1 MPIAQVPEMTMR
13 FLLAALLAASTVHAA
28 ESPLTVSDLVTGE
41 TSHVRL
47 TNTSQQPVTA
57 WSLAA
62 TTPTANGTHREVYT
76 TDGYL
81 SEVTH
86 GLPKA
91 AERLERLMPGESREL
106 PLDPLPAGA
115 KVDVVAT
122 VMDDGTAIGEE
133 AALKAIFANRA
144 KERVALKSVVD
155 AFNAVL
161 PTMRGAEA
169 LAALKDR
176 FAALVAQN
184 DNVPCHAALDAVQSY
199 ERKEPPDQIDKS
211 LRTYAEFVN
220 QEYALAAKH
229 SQRRN

>member
-1 MPIAQVPEMTMR
+1 M
-13 FLLAALLAASTVHAA
+13 FLPALLISIAATAQAA
-28 ESPLTVSDLVTGE
+28 ESPVIISDLVTGE
-41 TSHVRL
+41 ASHVRI
-47 TNTSQQPVTA
+47 TNTARQPVTA

-62 TTPTANGTHREVYT
+62 TTETAPGRTHREVYT

-91 AERLERLMPGESREL
+91 AARFERLMPGEARDL

-115 KVDVVAT
+115 KVEVVAT
-122 VMDDGTAIGEE
+122 VMDDGTAIGEDK
-133 AALKAIFANRA
+133 ALASIFANRV
-144 KERVALKSVVD
+144 KERNALKAVVD

-161 PTMRGAEA
+161 PTMHGNDA
-169 LAALKDR
+169 LAALKDKLG
-176 FAALVAQN
+176 ALVERD

-199 ERKEPPDQIDKS
+199 ERRGHAESVDKS
-211 LRTYAEFVN
+211 LKTYAEFVN
-220 QEYALAAKH
+220 REYELAVKH

>member
-1 MPIAQVPEMTMR
+1 MSMR
-13 FLLAALLAASTVHAA
+13 FLLAALLTTSTVQAA
-28 ESPLTVSDLVTGE
+28 ESPLIVNEVVTGE
-41 TSHVRL
+41 ASHVRI

-62 TTPTANGTHREVYT
+62 SAPTANGTHREVYT

-91 AERLERLMPGESREL
+91 AERLERLMPGESRDL

-115 KVDVVAT
+115 KVDVIAT

-133 AALKAIFANRA
+133 KPLAAIFANRA
-144 KERVALKSVVD
+144 KERDALKAVVD

-161 PTMRGAEA
+161 PAQRGAEA

-176 FAALVAQN
+176 FAAMVAQN

-199 ERKEPPDQIDKS
+199 ERKGQADQIDKS
-211 LRTYAEFVN
+211 LRTYADFVN
-220 QEYALAAKH
+220 KEYELAVKH
-229 SQRRN
+229 SRRKTAEVQPHL